1 MRIEIGENLS
11 VALNGLMANKVR
23 SGLTMLG
30 VLIGVATVIALLSI
44 GEGASASI
52 TDQISGAGS
61 NLLIVRSGGG
71 NGRQSGLQSGAA
83 TLTLDDAEAIGRKD
97 AVPDAVTVAPQFGQS
112 AQLTFGDVNLTVQVT
127 GVTPAYAQAFS
138 LKTKTGSFLANKDVT
153 GRGNVIVLGSQTA
166 EDLFGGF
173 DPAGRKV
180 KLNPTGKAGGAVPM
194 TVIGVL
200 EEQGQSALMGNPDNG
215 AFVPISTA
223 QVRLFAG
230 RDALG
235 QLMVS
240 TVTVV
245 AGEGQSSAVM
255 GQIQQLLRRRHD
267 IEAGEDDDFN
277 VVSQDDLLSLVGNVT
292 GLFTAFLGVIAVISL
307 VVGGIGIMNIML
319 VSVTERTR
327 EIGIRKA
334 VGARTSDILLQFLF
348 EAIVLSVIGGLMG
361 MGTGIGVSWLITK
374 SGFVTAK
381 VTPFAIVLAL
391 TSALTVGVISGV
403 YPARR
408 AAALKPIDA
417 LRYE

>member
-1 MRIEIGENLS
+1 
-11 VALNGLMANKVR
+11 
-23 SGLTMLG
+23 
-30 VLIGVATVIALLSI
+30 
-44 GEGASASI
+44 
-52 TDQISGAGS
+52 
-61 NLLIVRSGGG
+61 
-71 NGRQSGLQSGAA
+71 
-83 TLTLDDAEAIGRKD
+83 
-97 AVPDAVTVAPQFGQS
+97 
-112 AQLTFGDVNLTVQVT
+112 
-127 GVTPAYAQAFS
+127 
-138 LKTKTGSFLANKDVT
+138 
-153 GRGNVIVLGSQTA
+153 
-166 EDLFGGF
+166 
-173 DPAGRKV
+173 
-180 KLNPTGKAGGAVPM
+180 
-194 TVIGVL
+194 
-200 EEQGQSALMGNPDNG
+200 
-215 AFVPISTA
+215 
-223 QVRLFAG
+223 
-230 RDALG
+230 
-235 QLMVS
+235 MVS